1 MTRRRTNDDLASLVR
16 VVHENAQL
24 KMIVIR
30 PGGCV
35 PYTVMYTFYKLVSS
49 KNISKSSRS
58 SRLESVLSASQS
70 S

>member
-1 MTRRRTNDDLASLVR
+1 VIRRRTNGGLASLVR
-16 VVHENAQL
+16 VDVVNEQL
-24 KMIVIR
+24 KMNLIR

-35 PYTVMYTFYKLVSS
+35 PYTVMHIFYKFVSS